1 MGLSLDVSQKLGT
14 GIRTLLELRVVVGPR
29 GGARAGPEG
38 LVTYHVLLRI
48 QVTF

>member
-14 GIRTLLELRVVVGPR
+14 GIRALLELRVGVGPWA
-29 GGARAGPEG
+29 GARAGPEI
-38 LVTYHVLLRI
+38 LVTYHVLIRI